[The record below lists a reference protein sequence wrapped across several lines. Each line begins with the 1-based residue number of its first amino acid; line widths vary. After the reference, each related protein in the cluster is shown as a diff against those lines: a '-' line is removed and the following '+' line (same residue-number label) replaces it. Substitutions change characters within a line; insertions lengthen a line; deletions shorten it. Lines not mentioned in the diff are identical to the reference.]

1 MNTGKILTVS
11 GPVVDCGFET
21 GQLPAIREALHVTRT
36 RRSSRDGGRAAAFRD
51 ACALR
56 AAGRKRA
63 AFTRHAGRR
72 RPARGIQC
80 TSR

>member
-36 RRSSRDGGRAAAFRD
+36 RRSSRDGGRAAAFG
-51 ACALR
+51 A
-56 AAGRKRA
+56 
-63 AFTRHAGRR
+63 TRVRCVLLGASEQLSRGMPVDGDRHRHSGTRR
-72 RPARGIQC
+72 
-80 TSR
+80 

>member
-21 GQLPAIREALHVTRT
+21 GQLPAIREALHVTLHGEVRVMEVVQQLSAT
-36 RRSSRDGGRAAAFRD
+36 RVRCVLLGAS
-51 ACALR
+51 
-56 AAGRKRA
+56 RA
-63 AFTRHAGRR
+63 AFTRHAGQGDRHR
-72 RPARGIQC
+72 HSG